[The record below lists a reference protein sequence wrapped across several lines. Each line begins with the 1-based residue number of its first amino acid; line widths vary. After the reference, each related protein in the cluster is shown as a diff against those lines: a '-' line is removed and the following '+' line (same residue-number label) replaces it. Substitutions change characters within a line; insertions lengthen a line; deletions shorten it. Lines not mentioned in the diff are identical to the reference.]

1 MMEREWVKEVLVD
14 LEAFTSDNN
23 LPQLS
28 DKIREARIMA
38 QVEIATKPR
47 QTRSEIDNVVVF
59 GAKFRS

>member
-1 MMEREWVKEVLVD
+1 MMEHEWVKEVLVD
-14 LEAFTSDNN
+14 LETFTSDNN

-47 QTRSEIDNVVVF
+47 QTRSEIDNVVF
-59 GAKFRS
+59 LGAEFRS